1 MSGLGL
7 VPAGG
12 EPIRIEKDP
21 AAVGRDPR
29 ADVVL
34 THPSVS
40 RKHAVLEETA
50 HGWMVADQNSGNGT
64 WIDGQRVIRALL
76 RPGQSVRFGAVTFT
90 VSLERPRAAAAAE
103 PAHAHGHAH

>member
-12 EPIRIEKDP
+12 EPIRIDKNP

-40 RKHAVLEETA
+40 RKHAVLEQTA
-50 HGWMVADQNSGNGT
+50 HGWLVADQNSGNGT
-64 WIDGQRVIRALL
+64 WVDGQRVIRALL
-76 RPGQSVRFGAVTFT
+76 RAGQSVRFGAVAFT
-90 VSLERPRAAAAAE
+90 VSLERPQAAAAAE